1 MRLISYSIL
10 PFFPFCKPAQKVF
23 RSQCVVG
30 FEAQAFIPI
39 SQFTKK
45 GCGLELVWCLP
56 KFKRV
61 FSFLKSIEGFI
72 VFLLVLPSS
81 RTTVKFF
88 IYKFSKFKTLQV
100 FNSTNSANYYFVALI
115 LYAPSFLLINYP
127 SPL

>member
-10 PFFPFCKPAQKVF
+10 PFFPFCRSAQKVF

-39 SQFTKK
+39 SQHTKK
-45 GCGLELVWCLP
+45 GCGLELVCCLP

-81 RTTVKFF
+81 KTTVKFF
-88 IYKFSKFKTLQV
+88 IYKFSQFKTLQV
-100 FNSTNSANYYFVALI
+100 LNSTNSDNYYLVAQI
-115 LYAPSFLLINYP
+115 LYAPIFLLICYP